1 MFHARFYF
9 CQVWSVCAVYQ
20 AGHQAKSIRKNC
32 FSKRLSN
39 ALGKSMNL
47 LCDIS
52 NPALLP
58 LLLNLSYKIDSPCYS
73 LSYRVSLSGAHPVT
87 MDAF

>member
-1 MFHARFYF
+1 
-9 CQVWSVCAVYQ
+9 
-20 AGHQAKSIRKNC
+20 
-32 FSKRLSN
+32 
-39 ALGKSMNL
+39 MNL

-73 LSYRVSLSGAHPVT
+73 LSYRASLSEAHPVT
-87 MDAF
+87 MDTF